1 MLRHRDFIPKVHQ
14 APSFGIFG
22 HVSEG
27 SSETLNDAVEAAGTW
42 IKDYRVHVVN
52 VETVIL
58 VGADRSS
65 QTLGVA
71 VSARQ
76 IEGLFWIQFVRVWY
90 DDEVERPPYR

>member
-1 MLRHRDFIPKVHQ
+1 
-14 APSFGIFG
+14 
-22 HVSEG
+22 
-27 SSETLNDAVEAAGTW
+27 
-42 IKDYRVHVVN
+42 VN